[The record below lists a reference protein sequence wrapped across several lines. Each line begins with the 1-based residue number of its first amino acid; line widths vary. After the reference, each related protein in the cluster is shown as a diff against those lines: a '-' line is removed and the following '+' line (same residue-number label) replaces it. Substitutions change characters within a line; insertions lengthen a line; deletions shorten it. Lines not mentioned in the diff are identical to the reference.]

1 MSDDI
6 TTRLR
11 QTRANMIGTD
21 DEAHY
26 WDCHDAAVE
35 IERLRKWARPTD
47 AERDA
52 VETSYDA
59 MQYAAD
65 ELGLSQADCDR
76 LFATLRGLLEMS
88 PASGG
93 SVANHDAVPAAIA
106 RTDADRN
113 RTDKA
118 ALRPGKG
125 AGNTDARLAALEE
138 LSALDQAL
146 ELEYGLT
153 GNPMIKAQ
161 EHTPQTQPTPGEGS
175 EPREGT

>member
-1 MSDDI
+1 MTDHTAGQREPSAP
-6 TTRLR
+6 LR
-11 QTRANMIGTD
+11 
-21 DEAHY
+21 
-26 WDCHDAAVE
+26 
-35 IERLRKWARPTD
+35 
-47 AERDA
+47 
-52 VETSYDA
+52 
-59 MQYAAD
+59 
-65 ELGLSQADCDR
+65 
-76 LFATLRGLLEMS
+76 
-88 PASGG
+88 G

-153 GNPMIKAQ
+153 GNPLIKAQ
-161 EHTPQTQPTPGEGS
+161 ERTPPTPATPGEGS
-175 EPREGT
+175 VRNGCASGRETVR